1 MQRDNAK
8 LGPILLAPG
17 VRPVHALTYLYSTFA
32 ILSVCTFIS
41 VIQPYVLNVNIGVP
55 MEDQGRVSGNMVF
68 YGEIVL
74 LALSG
79 LAGALSD
86 RLGRKTVL
94 LTGVV
99 ILGLG
104 YVFYGFVSS
113 VGQLTLVRIFLAL
126 GITSATVMISAI
138 QVDYPAEES
147 RGKMVGIAA
156 CCIGIGAVLIGV
168 LGQQLPYWFVGGGAD
183 PQTAGTYTMLTLSGV
198 CAFSMLL
205 LGLGLKGGRPPYARE
220 RETLSRLLA
229 EGVRGARDNR
239 RILLAYA
246 AAFVARGDLV
256 VVGTFFT
263 LWLTQEGIGQGLA
276 VEAAQRQAGLFF
288 GMVMGVALI
297 WAPIMGVI
305 NDRLD
310 RTLVMALALLSAAL
324 GYGVMGL
331 IPDPL
336 GVWMYPAGVLL
347 GIGQLSV
354 VSASQTLIGQE
365 APRAVRGS
373 VVGTF
378 SICGAAGILFI
389 TSVGGR
395 MYDAIAPWA
404 PFVLIGLVNGVLGL
418 AALSMRDS
426 APRRGRIDG
435 GE

>member
-1 MQRDNAK
+1 MHGSNAR
-8 LGPILLAPG
+8 LGPIVLADG
-17 VRPVHALTYLYSTFA
+17 VRPVHALSFLYSTFA
-32 ILSVCTFIS
+32 ILSACTFIS

-55 MEDQGRVSGNMVF
+55 MADQGRVSGNMVF

-74 LALSG
+74 LTLSG

-86 RLGRKTVL
+86 RLGRKTVFL
-94 LTGVV
+94 AGVI

-104 YVFYGFVSS
+104 YVLYGYVSS

-147 RGKMVGIAA
+147 RGKLVGIAA
-156 CCIGIGAVLIGV
+156 CFIGIGAVLIGV
-168 LGQQLPYWFVGGGAD
+168 LGQQLPYWFVSAGAT
-183 PQTAGTYTMLTLSGV
+183 PQTMLTLSSV
-198 CAFSMLL
+198 CAISLL
-205 LGLGLKGGRPPYARE
+205 ILGLGLIGGRPPYAEDRKPMAQ
-220 RETLSRLLA
+220 LLA
-229 EGVRGARDNR
+229 EGLKAARKNR
-239 RILLAYA
+239 RVLLAYA

-263 LWLTQEGIGQGLA
+263 LWLTQEGIGRGLA
-276 VEAAQRQAGLFF
+276 VDEAQRQAGLFF
-288 GMVMGVALI
+288 GMVMAVALV
-297 WAPIMGVI
+297 WAPIMGII

-310 RTLVMALALLSAAL
+310 RTRVMALALLSAAA
-324 GYGVMGL
+324 GYVVMGL

-395 MYDAIAPWA
+395 MYDAIAPSA
-404 PFVLIGLVNGVLGL
+404 PFVLIGVVNLALGL
-418 AALSMRDS
+418 AALFIRSGGS
-426 APRRGRIDG
+426 FSGRTQNVQ
-435 GE
+435 